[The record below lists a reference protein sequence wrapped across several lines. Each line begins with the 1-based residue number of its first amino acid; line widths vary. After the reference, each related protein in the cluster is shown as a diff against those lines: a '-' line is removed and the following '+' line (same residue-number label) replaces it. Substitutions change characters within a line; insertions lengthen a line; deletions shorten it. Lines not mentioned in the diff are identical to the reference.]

1 MGGNTG
7 NIRTS
12 RLSATSGS
20 RTYLSMIA
28 NSNSAVTYCGGTK
41 RLVGY
46 WRCNVNN
53 NINDFYAR
61 GLGIT
66 YGEYARYNYLLNR

>member
-7 NIRTS
+7 NIRTP
-12 RLSATSGS
+12 RLSATGGS

-41 RLVGY
+41 RIT
-46 WRCNVNN
+46 CNYNG
-53 NINDFYAR
+53 ITDFYTR
-61 GLGIT
+61 GLGLK
-66 YGEYARYNYLLNR
+66 YGQYERYNYLLTR